1 MNKEIF
7 IRKVSENVAESLGKS
22 TLKETTVYV
31 DAFLEELKN
40 VFVADEKVSFVGFGS
55 FETVKKEAR
64 VARNPKTGEP
74 VDVPA
79 SRVAKFKPSVKL
91 KEAINEA

>member
-7 IRKVSENVAESLGKS
+7 IRKVSENVAETLGKS

-40 VFVADEKVSFVGFGS
+40 ILVADEKVSFVGFGS
-55 FETVKKEAR
+55 FETIKRKAGVG
-64 VARNPKTGEP
+64 RNPKTGEP
-74 VDVPA
+74 VDIQA
-79 SRVAKFKPSVKL
+79 SRLVKFKTSAKL
-91 KEAINEA
+91 KEAINEV